1 MGKLIYDKQMLAL
14 WLEIMSFKTKQ
25 DGFSY
30 KQKLISVLYLL
41 AIHSFSIANK
51 LEPIPAEFT
60 TNVLSNVT
68 FLSRYFFE
76 HWWQACGSETVC
88 GSCERQTVQFW
99 FMVQRFSHNQRYVQV
114 GVILGDVLYK
124 FATVTILPQ
133 FELDF
138 VQKGNTKTVRFYGIV
153 SSWAFNL
160 ERKCDSTQASMHR
173 RGRAIMRPLGSA
185 VPRAVGGIWQISIT
199 IAIILW
205 LAFLGGV
212 KIPAWWCHRT
222 SKTNFRRKI
231 SVASLDWW
239 NLV

>member
-1 MGKLIYDKQMLAL
+1 MVKLIYDKQMLAL

-76 HWWQACGSETVC
+76 HWWQACGSKTVC

-114 GVILGDVLYK
+114 GVIFGDVLYK
-124 FATVTILPQ
+124 LA
-133 FELDF
+133 
-138 VQKGNTKTVRFYGIV
+138 YY
-153 SSWAFNL
+153 S
-160 ERKCDSTQASMHR
+160 
-173 RGRAIMRPLGSA
+173 RGRYGNNFTT
-185 VPRAVGGIWQISIT
+185 IW
-199 IAIILW
+199 AW
-205 LAFLGGV
+205 FCPKGKHKDCAFLWYRQQLSVQFGKKMRQHTGKHAQERESDNAPSGKCGAARCGWHLANKYYNCNHPVACFFGGC
-212 KIPAWWCHRT
+212 KNT
-222 SKTNFRRKI
+222 S
-231 SVASLDWW
+231 
-239 NLV
+239 LVMSSNKQNQLQT